1 LVPFDT
7 QFLVANRLTNLPA
20 DLAAIGVRPRFPC
33 RTGAATNSIM
43 AVPVRSLPPK
53 GPSRVTSTFLHI
65 DGIEVKTLHFR

>member
-33 RTGAATNSIM
+33 RAGAGMNSIM
-43 AVPVRSLPPK
+43 AGYS
-53 GPSRVTSTFLHI
+53 
-65 DGIEVKTLHFR
+65 